1 MYYKNGEDLI
11 VVDTDNIKEGDF
23 FNINEKFVIEENDK
37 KAFVSGIQLTES
49 FQTTTAKDGTQTTES
64 LKTYSKD
71 KSELINDIASSSEM
85 NAYFSDIE
93 DAGSIFVDSVYNPS
107 NLASLQSSA
116 DIIAKKYGLSEEE
129 AKQFKAKIS
138 EGSYDEILIGKDKNY
153 RELVNEVSK
162 LELAKESFEKYAPK
176 EQRGR
181 ADAPLKGGGSG
192 SDASQDYV
200 TGINNAL
207 NKLEKTDFKNYTKK
221 EDGKDFFSENFLN
234 YIETIPGLSVDRQD
248 FDDGRVL
255 ISPTQF
261 AKKLGKEI
269 SITPRMT
276 NEEIKRKISIALGVP
291 DNIIEQTN
299 FSKDIENGKLM
310 QGIRDEMARIGME
323 PIPIVY
329 NGINISQ

>member
-1 MYYKNGEDLI
+1 
-11 VVDTDNIKEGDF
+11 
-23 FNINEKFVIEENDK
+23 
-37 KAFVSGIQLTES
+37 
-49 FQTTTAKDGTQTTES
+49 
-64 LKTYSKD
+64 
-71 KSELINDIASSSEM
+71 
-85 NAYFSDIE
+85 
-93 DAGSIFVDSVYNPS
+93 
-107 NLASLQSSA
+107 LQ
-116 DIIAKKYGLSEEE
+116 
-129 AKQFKAKIS
+129 
-138 EGSYDEILIGKDKNY
+138 
-153 RELVNEVSK
+153 
-162 LELAKESFEKYAPK
+162 
-176 EQRGR
+176 
-181 ADAPLKGGGSG
+181 
-192 SDASQDYV
+192 
-200 TGINNAL
+200 
-207 NKLEKTDFKNYTKK
+207 KTDFKNYTKK